1 MSTLP
6 FPAQEYG
13 DDVRSLQV
21 ADKSI
26 LLVGTAH
33 LSQQSRE
40 LVEQIITREKPDTVC
55 VELDHRRYQ
64 ALSNRQQWAHL
75 NLKELIRKRQLSTLM
90 VTLVLASYQK
100 RLGGQMGMTP
110 GAELLAAARSAE
122 SLGIPLVLCDRD
134 IRTTL
139 QRAWRNTPWL
149 KKGYLLLALISA
161 FFEKTE
167 LDEDKLRTMRRQD
180 VLAELIGE
188 LGSALPQAKQALI
201 DERDIYMAERIKTA
215 EGQRIVAVVG
225 AGHLE
230 GICRNIHTDNSSQ
243 LPAITTVRPLSR
255 AWKILV
261 WLLPLAILLS
271 LVAIGFRHG
280 VEQFNANALYWILV
294 NGMPAALGA
303 IISGAHPLT
312 IATAFAGAPFTSL
325 TPLIGVGYVCAFVQV
340 LAAPPMVLEFE
351 RIHEEIGSFGGW
363 WRNRV
368 LRVFLVFVLSSLGSS
383 LGTVLGGYHIANSL
397 LG

>member
-1 MSTLP
+1 MNTLP

-21 ADKSI
+21 AHKNI

-40 LVEQIITREKPDTVC
+40 LVEQVISRERPDTVC

-64 ALSNRQQWAHL
+64 ALSNRQQWEHL

-90 VTLVLASYQK
+90 ATLILASYQK

-134 IRTTL
+134 IRITL

-149 KKGYLLLALISA
+149 KKGYLLAALITA

-201 DERDIYMAERIKTA
+201 DERDIYMAEQIKA
-215 EGQRIVAVVG
+215 ADGQHIVAVVG
-225 AGHLE
+225 AGHVE
-230 GICRNIHTDNSSQ
+230 GICRQIHTDNRAQ
-243 LPAITTVRPLSR
+243 LAAITTVRPLSR
-255 AWKILV
+255 AWKILA

-271 LVAIGFRHG
+271 LAAIGFRHG
-280 VEQFNANALYWILV
+280 AEQFNANALYWILI
-294 NGMPAALGA
+294 NGIPAALGA
-303 IISGAHPLT
+303 ILSGAHPLT

-340 LAAPPMVLEFE
+340 LAAPPVVLEFE
-351 RIHEEIGSFGGW
+351 RIHGDIGSFRGW

-383 LGTVLGGYHIANSL
+383 LGTVLGGYHIVNSL